1 MPQNTHLELI
11 SAETERLPEPAREA
25 ANVQILRKKAAEL
38 ACSVTL
44 LPEMQSSPTFR
55 HRCGVLKSK
64 LKPLFAALESSPP
77 ESPTSDDFRWLY
89 ENSRVLYGELQ
100 NTVEALKSQR
110 NLAYVRTDAGNIVPW
125 ALALVEVILEASSY
139 AFSEQDMYFFV
150 LIIQ

>member
-44 LPEMQSSPTFR
+44 LSEMQSSPTFR

-77 ESPTSDDFRWLY
+77 ASLTSDYFRWLY
-89 ENSRVLYGELQ
+89 GTIRVSSAELQ
-100 NTVEALKSQR
+100 NTSGAIKSQR
-110 NLAYVRTDAGNIVPW
+110 NL
-125 ALALVEVILEASSY
+125 
-139 AFSEQDMYFFV
+139 
-150 LIIQ
+150 

>member
-11 SAETERLPEPAREA
+11 SAEAERLPEPAREA

-44 LPEMQSSPTFR
+44 LSEMQSSATFR

-100 NTVEALKSQR
+100 NTVQH
-110 NLAYVRTDAGNIVPW
+110 
-125 ALALVEVILEASSY
+125 SSH
-139 AFSEQDMYFFV
+139 SGT
-150 LIIQ
+150 

>member
-11 SAETERLPEPAREA
+11 SAEAERLPEPAREA

-44 LPEMQSSPTFR
+44 LPEMQSSATFR

-89 ENSRVLYGELQ
+89 ENSRVRSEERRVGKECRAR
-100 NTVEALKSQR
+100 VEAVCEK
-110 NLAYVRTDAGNIVPW
+110 IK
-125 ALALVEVILEASSY
+125 
-139 AFSEQDMYFFV
+139 
-150 LIIQ
+150 IQ

>member
-44 LPEMQSSPTFR
+44 LSEMQSSPTFR
-55 HRCGVLKSK
+55 YRCGALKSK

-77 ESPTSDDFRWLY
+77 DSPTSDDFRWLY
-89 ENSRVLYGELQ
+89 QNSGVLYGELQ
-100 NTVEALKSQR
+100 NTVAALNSQR
-110 NLAYVRTDAGNIVPW
+110 KLADVRTEAGKIGTR
-125 ALALVEVILEASSY
+125 ALELAVGFLEASS
-139 AFSEQDMYFFV
+139 FVFGEQ
-150 LIIQ
+150 

>member
-44 LPEMQSSPTFR
+44 LSEMQSSPTFR
-55 HRCGVLKSK
+55 HRCGVLKIK

-77 ESPTSDDFRWLY
+77 ESPTSHDFRCHC
-89 ENSRVLYGELQ
+89 ENSRLFYWESL
-100 NTVEALKSQR
+100 NTVAPLNSRR
-110 NLAYVRTDAGNIVPW
+110 NRTP
-125 ALALVEVILEASSY
+125 LHT
-139 AFSEQDMYFFV
+139 
-150 LIIQ
+150 

>member
-11 SAETERLPEPAREA
+11 SAEAERLPEPAREA

-44 LPEMQSSPTFR
+44 LSEMQSSPTFR

-77 ESPTSDDFRWLY
+77 E
-89 ENSRVLYGELQ
+89 
-100 NTVEALKSQR
+100 
-110 NLAYVRTDAGNIVPW
+110 
-125 ALALVEVILEASSY
+125 
-139 AFSEQDMYFFV
+139 
-150 LIIQ
+150 

>member
-11 SAETERLPEPAREA
+11 SAEAERLPEPAREA

-44 LPEMQSSPTFR
+44 LPEMQSSATFR

-77 ESPTSDDFRWLY
+77 ESPLRMIFAGFMKTAGYCMANFRIP
-89 ENSRVLYGELQ
+89 LQ
-100 NTVEALKSQR
+100 H
-110 NLAYVRTDAGNIVPW
+110 
-125 ALALVEVILEASSY
+125 SSH
-139 AFSEQDMYFFV
+139 SGT
-150 LIIQ
+150 